1 MENIWLF
8 LNFQI
13 FFRYLRFSKNDYSLF
28 TAAQFLRFKS
38 LISIPYCSRTVKI
51 MQTFNSICISRQ
63 GIQNL
68 QTLLIALRLLMIILL
83 MSHCRPLLHE
93 LFAALGIDADAH
105 RIAGRHDIVTED
117 LPHLVEQAD
126 G

>member
-1 MENIWLF
+1 M
-8 LNFQI
+8 
-13 FFRYLRFSKNDYSLF
+13 F

-38 LISIPYCSRTVKI
+38 PISIPYCSRTVKI
-51 MQTFNSICISRQ
+51 MQTFNFICISRQ

-83 MSHCRPLLHE
+83 MSHCQPLLHQ
-93 LFAALGIDADAH
+93 LFSALGIYADAH
-105 RIAGRHDIVTED
+105 WIAGRCGILAEN

>member
-1 MENIWLF
+1 M
-8 LNFQI
+8 
-13 FFRYLRFSKNDYSLF
+13 F

-38 LISIPYCSRTVKI
+38 PISIPYCSRTVKI
-51 MQTFNSICISRQ
+51 MQTFNLICISRQ

-83 MSHCRPLLHE
+83 MPQRQPFLHE
-93 LFAALGIDADAH
+93 LFAALGIHADTH
-105 RIAGRHDIVTED
+105 WIAGRRGIVAED
-117 LPHLVEQAD
+117 LSHLVKQAD

>member
-8 LNFQI
+8 LNFRI
-13 FFRYLRFSKNDYSLF
+13 FFRNLRFSKNDYSLF

-38 LISIPYCSRTVKI
+38 PISIPYCSRTVKI

-68 QTLLIALRLLMIILL
+68 QTLLITLRLLMIILL
-83 MSHCRPLLHE
+83 MSHWRPLLHE

>member
-1 MENIWLF
+1 M
-8 LNFQI
+8 
-13 FFRYLRFSKNDYSLF
+13 RFSKNDYSLF

-38 LISIPYCSRTVKI
+38 PISIPYCSRTVKI
-51 MQTFNSICISRQ
+51 MQTFNFICISRQ

-83 MSHCRPLLHE
+83 MPQRQPLLHE
-93 LFAALGIDADAH
+93 LFAALGVDTDAH
-105 RIAGRHDIVTED
+105 WIAGRCGIIAEN

>member
-1 MENIWLF
+1 M
-8 LNFQI
+8 NFRI
-13 FFRYLRFSKNDYSLF
+13 FFRNLRFSKNDYSLF

-38 LISIPYCSRTVKI
+38 PISIPYCSRTVKI
-51 MQTFNSICISRQ
+51 MQTFNLICISRQ

>member
-8 LNFQI
+8 LNFRI
-13 FFRYLRFSKNDYSLF
+13 FFRNLRFSKNDYSLF

-38 LISIPYCSRTVKI
+38 PISIPYCSRTVKI

-68 QTLLIALRLLMIILL
+68 QTLLITLRLLVIILL
-83 MSHCRPLLHE
+83 MPHCQPLLHE
-93 LFAALGIDADAH
+93 LFSPLGVHADAH
-105 RIAGRHDIVTED
+105 WIAGRRGIVTEN
-117 LPHLVEQAD
+117 LPHLMKQSDA
-126 G
+126 

>member
-8 LNFQI
+8 LNFRI
-13 FFRYLRFSKNDYSLF
+13 FFRNLRFSKNDYSLF

-38 LISIPYCSRTVKI
+38 PISIPYCSRTVKI
-51 MQTFNSICISRQ
+51 MQTFNLICISRQ

-68 QTLLIALRLLMIILL
+68 QTLLIDLRLLMIILL
-83 MSHCRPLLHE
+83 MPQRQPLLHE
-93 LFAALGIDADAH
+93 LFSALGVDADAH
-105 RIAGRHDIVTED
+105 WVAGRRGIVTEY
-117 LPHLVEQAD
+117 LSHLVKQAD